1 MTSGKRL
8 LAAILTISI
17 ALSASLS
24 EARAGV
30 HDGVNRVAYLTGFN
44 EYYGHNG
51 LTNGREFLLTNTFS
65 GNSID
70 FGNWSLTL
78 QGPLSVGFST
88 ANRPARGMDFT
99 FGTAASGSAN
109 TSTFNYSLEYHAGDT
124 TASASGS
131 LLVDG
136 GVHLDQLGFYSVNLE
151 VSSRQ
156 SIGNAGN
163 AVGQTN
169 QYDLD
174 LGPVNV
180 NGNIFVDAFVAITQ
194 PLFDA
199 SGKTNPFAQLS
210 GLSELRTM
218 IDSRTTDLLTAIQD
232 GAIPAVTTTARGIMP
247 ATSVANAYGPTNQRG
262 GHNGTVAVVPEPTVL
277 LLMLAGLPVLWRCR
291 YTRQIA

>member
-8 LAAILTISI
+8 LATILTISV
-17 ALSASLS
+17 AFVASTS

-30 HDGVNRVAYLTGFN
+30 YDGVNRVAYLTGFN

-88 ANRPARGMDFT
+88 ATRPVRGMDFT
-99 FGTAASGSAN
+99 FGTAASSSAS
-109 TSTFNYSLEYHAGDT
+109 TSTFNYSLDYHAGKT

-136 GVHLDQLGFYSVNLE
+136 GVHLDQLGFYSVNMN

-156 SIGNAGN
+156 TLANTGTGVS
-163 AVGQTN
+163 QSN

-210 GLSELRTM
+210 GLSQLRTI
-218 IDSRTTDLLTAIQD
+218 IDSHTTDLLTAIQNAATPT
-232 GAIPAVTTTARGIMP
+232 GTTTARGITP
-247 ATSVANAYGPTNQRG
+247 VISAANAYGPTNQQGRSRG
-262 GHNGTVAVVPEPTVL
+262 LVAVVPEPTVL
-277 LLMLAGLPVLWRCR
+277 LLMLAGLPVLWRAR
-291 YTRQIA
+291 SSRA